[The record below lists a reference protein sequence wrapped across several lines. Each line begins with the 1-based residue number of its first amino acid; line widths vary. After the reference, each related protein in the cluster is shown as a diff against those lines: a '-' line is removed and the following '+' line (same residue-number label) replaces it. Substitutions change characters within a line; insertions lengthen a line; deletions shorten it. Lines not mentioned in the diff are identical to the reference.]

1 MIENERHIESQSQGR
16 DSKIRSEYRGYIE
29 NPKTPLEVIPY
40 ERAKETIES
49 ELKKSLSKAEIDESQ
64 KGKIRNI
71 VNSCFQQLD
80 QNEILSG
87 HIRGIIKGFIPAL
100 LDEKDCVESFFDPNA
115 FLKGFEHE
123 PDGISV
129 NDFIFQSLTRK
140 CKPSNF
146 SRLVYRS
153 KEMPTID
160 SRKILQNRKDG
171 ILLGKKVHF
180 NALREMIHDQKNAGL
195 PTISAM
201 IKFYETGDF
210 SNLEMETAKW
220 HIRYPDD
227 DLSPLINRSLYDNI
241 FLENDN
247 DPSSRVRTIDVLYR
261 LQENLSFIGFEAPE
275 TPDQELNESLQ
286 KTSANFSYPS
296 LDSVNSYTKSLYR
309 LNGIF
314 ILAIQKNQ
322 IGIDPSYIAA
332 ANWLRERIGKMLGEI
347 PFEVI
352 ETIYKEDSLKET
364 LRLMEL
370 TANSSP
376 YNEEE
381 FESFVS
387 KYQAEESFQQAYKH
401 IYKRSVTR
409 QSKTIEYF
417 KNNVSSEYKFGGNLT
432 INELTS
438 ENSLANETIEKQLQ
452 SLDSLMNHRPNT
464 NKGRDRYHEALGMH
478 SPNVFFK

>member
-1 MIENERHIESQSQGR
+1 MKENDRPNQQQEETRLEF
-16 DSKIRSEYRGYIE
+16 RGYVE
-29 NPKTPLEVIPY
+29 DPKKPLEIIPF
-40 ERAKETIES
+40 EKAQETIER
-49 ELKKSLSKAEIDESQ
+49 ELGKRLLKTELDESQ
-64 KGKIRNI
+64 KARVHSI
-71 VNSCFQQLD
+71 VDTCFQQLD
-80 QNEILSG
+80 QNQILSG
-87 HIRGIIKGFIPAL
+87 HVRGIIKGFIPAL
-100 LDEKDCVESFFDPNA
+100 LEKKDCVESFFDPNA

-123 PDGISV
+123 SDGISV

-140 CKPSNF
+140 CKPSNL

-153 KEMPTID
+153 KEMPAID

-171 ILLGKKVHF
+171 ILLGKRVHF

-195 PTISAM
+195 PTVSAM
-201 IKFYETGDF
+201 IKFYETGDI
-210 SNLEMETAKW
+210 SDLDTEITKW
-220 HIRYPDD
+220 HTRYPDD
-227 DLSPLINRSLYDNI
+227 NLAPLIDRSLYDAV
-241 FLENDN
+241 FLENDK
-247 DPSSRVRTIDVLYR
+247 DPSSRIRTIDVLYR

-275 TPDQELNESLQ
+275 TPDQRLNEALQ
-286 KTSANFSYPS
+286 KTSANFSHPS
-296 LDSVNSYTKSLYR
+296 LDSINSYTKSLYR

-332 ANWLRERIGKMLGEI
+332 ANWLRERIGQMLGEI

-352 ETIYKEDSLKET
+352 EILYKEDSLKEI

-387 KYQAEESFQQAYKH
+387 QYQEEESFQKAYKH
-401 IYKRSVTR
+401 IYQHSVIR

-417 KNNVSSEYKFGGNLT
+417 KNNVSREYKFGGNLT
-432 INELTS
+432 INELTN

-452 SLDSLMNHRPNT
+452 SLDNLMSHRPNT

-478 SPNVFFK
+478 SPNIFFKPIT

>member
-1 MIENERHIESQSQGR
+1 MIEAGQHIEGYHQTQDG
-16 DSKIRSEYRGYIE
+16 KIRSEYRGYIE
-29 NPKTPLEVIPY
+29 NSKTPLEIIPY
-40 ERAKETIES
+40 EKAKETIEI
-49 ELKKSLSKAEIDESQ
+49 ELDKSLSKSEINESQ
-64 KGKIRNI
+64 KRKIHNI
-71 VNSCFQQLD
+71 VNSCFQELD
-80 QNEILSG
+80 QNQILPG
-87 HIRGIIKGFIPAL
+87 HVRGIIKGFIPAL
-100 LDEKDCVESFFDPNA
+100 LEKKDCVESFFDPNA
-115 FLKGFEHE
+115 FLKGFDHE

-153 KEMPTID
+153 KEMPTVD

-171 ILLGKKVHF
+171 ILLGKTVHF

-195 PTISAM
+195 PTVSAM
-201 IKFYETGDF
+201 IKFYETGEISD
-210 SNLEMETAKW
+210 LERETTNW

-227 DLSPLINRSLYDNI
+227 NLLPLLDRSLYNTV

-247 DPSSRVRTIDVLYR
+247 DPSSRIRIIDVLYR
-261 LQENLSFIGFEAPE
+261 LQENLSFIGFEAPG
-275 TPDQELNESLQ
+275 TPDQRLNEALE
-286 KTSANFSYPS
+286 KTSANFSHPS
-296 LDSVNSYTKSLYR
+296 LDSINSYTKSLYR

-322 IGIDPSYIAA
+322 IGIDPSYIAV
-332 ANWLRERIGKMLGEI
+332 ANWLRERIGQMLGEI

-352 ETIYKEDSLKET
+352 EILYKEDSLKET

-370 TANSSP
+370 TASSSP

-387 KYQAEESFQQAYKH
+387 KYQKEESFQMAYKH
-401 IYKRSVTR
+401 IYKRCIHR

-432 INELTS
+432 INELTN
-438 ENSLANETIEKQLQ
+438 EKSLANETIEKQLQ
-452 SLDSLMNHRPNT
+452 SLNSLMSHRPNT
-464 NKGRDRYHEALGMH
+464 NKGRDRYHEALGMY
-478 SPNVFFK
+478 SSNVFS